1 MTTLTLF
8 SLLSLPLPGN
18 PANSEKVQLVEIEG
32 SNLPIDLATK
42 AGMAYD
48 PALIQADVR
57 TLYATGRF
65 HDVVA
70 TVADRAEGKLVTFH
84 VVPETA
90 RLLRQIHYEPTDLP
104 LNFAV
109 TSAVPVNAKYIHQVT
124 STIRA
129 QLAQHGFP
137 NPQIDYEVK
146 PVDSRFVDLRFRI
159 ERGESVRVA
168 EVRIVGSEAAE
179 QSLSE
184 LHSLKG
190 RRILPPIPRL
200 WKGWT
205 LRPTFTYGALDSD
218 VSRINSSYLRR
229 GYFDVVVRT
238 GHIEYKN
245 RAASIYLF
253 VRPGQ
258 KSEVRQWSVE
268 GLGFDRRLEKVSGDF
283 KPYKLCGCL
292 FDLRRQSERQG
303 YLDFSAKL
311 SVQSNG
317 GGSELV
323 VKVDRGVP
331 YRVRTVNFRGNHKF
345 SDRVLRANLVLDEMD
360 LLDASRLRKS
370 LARINQSRF
379 FEPLDEH
386 SVDVRTNAQSGMA
399 DVTIHVRERKSGSW
413 LLSGPVG
420 PMSVSGPLQFA
431 LASRLP
437 SWGRDA
443 LELSTYF
450 ASFNILA
457 QADPISKAILSTTRA
472 FVPVLA
478 IHRSYNPG
486 DGWKSGFGVAPQL
499 GWRATAASY
508 GMTQTRER
516 LLPLLA
522 GKKAYTLTLFGA
534 LQN

>member
-1 MTTLTLF
+1 L
-8 SLLSLPLPGN
+8 
-18 PANSEKVQLVEIEG
+18 
-32 SNLPIDLATK
+32 D
-42 AGMAYD
+42 
-48 PALIQADVR
+48 
-57 TLYATGRF
+57 
-65 HDVVA
+65 
-70 TVADRAEGKLVTFH
+70 
-84 VVPETA
+84 
-90 RLLRQIHYEPTDLP
+90 
-104 LNFAV
+104 
-109 TSAVPVNAKYIHQVT
+109 
-124 STIRA
+124 
-129 QLAQHGFP
+129 
-137 NPQIDYEVK
+137 
-146 PVDSRFVDLRFRI
+146 
-159 ERGESVRVA
+159 ES
-168 EVRIVGSEAAE
+168 
-179 QSLSE
+179 
-184 LHSLKG
+184 
-190 RRILPPIPRL
+190 
-200 WKGWT
+200 
-205 LRPTFTYGALDSD
+205 D
-218 VSRINSSYLRR
+218 
-229 GYFDVVVRT
+229 
-238 GHIEYKN
+238 IEYKN
-245 RAASIYLF
+245 GGASIYLF
-253 VRPGQ
+253 LQPGQ